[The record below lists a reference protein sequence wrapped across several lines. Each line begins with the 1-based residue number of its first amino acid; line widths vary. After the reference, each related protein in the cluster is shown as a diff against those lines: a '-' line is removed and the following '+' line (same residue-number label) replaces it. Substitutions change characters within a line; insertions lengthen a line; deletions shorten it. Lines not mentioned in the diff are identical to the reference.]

1 MRNKLW
7 VWGWEPSWL
16 LCSMSDD
23 DGGGDDGGGSDGAGD
38 DGSSADGGSDDS
50 STDHSSSGPDG
61 GSDTGGGDKGGAD
74 TGGSAGSG
82 DTTGGGGASGAG
94 GGGGG
99 GGGDGISGDDGS
111 SPSQEPG
118 DGGKDGQNID
128 SANPGDTVGTGD
140 TAGLSGPASA
150 AGTPSGVST
159 DVGTALDTALGSA
172 PAASPAGAAAAAGLP
187 GGVSS
192 ALDVLGGNTPVSQAL
207 DNAEPTGPFMGV
219 DPQTGQPFTSGNP
232 STPTPTN
239 DYGNFVDP
247 AFAPYGGPP
256 TDQNP
261 SLPGGPPG
269 LGQVGGTQFAANAF
283 GPNESIL
290 SDAPPIGAGPQNAS
304 LETVSS
310 PFDLGGF
317 ANAPV
322 GGLNSPFGA
331 GPTGTPAAGLNTP
344 TGSWTDSIGEVP
356 GLGPGLGGP
365 VGTAVSPGVAGLNS
379 PFGAGPSPDTG
390 LQVFDSTNPSWTDP
404 AMMTNDLYS
413 NQPAGPMGPA
423 AAPSSPVV
431 ASGKGDQLAFPT
443 QGTAGERI
451 AAMDEA
457 GGFPA
462 SAFPGAAPAVADSGV
477 PTPTARPASAGLGVD
492 STGQPVLA
500 GNDVSSPLD
509 PTALAG
515 GGNPTPVAGPNS
527 PATDTSP
534 ISGPAAPSAPVGPDV
549 ADALSGA
556 TATPPAGDADGAG
569 GGGAAAGSGSLANL
583 ITAPIPS
590 GTGGPAQSPPF
601 TAPGPVLASDGGGGN
616 INPEAGI
623 FQDGPPGGAN
633 PGATP
638 QLPGGVPGPI
648 PQPPPADTSIWPNFQ
663 GGNINPEA
671 GMYDALNSAT

>member
-7 VWGWEPSWL
+7 AWGWEPSWL

-23 DGGGDDGGGSDGAGD
+23 DGGGDDGAGD

-50 STDHSSSGPDG
+50 STDHSSSGPD
-61 GSDTGGGDKGGAD
+61 GGGDKGGAD

-99 GGGDGISGDDGS
+99 GGGDGISGSDDGS

-207 DNAEPTGPFMGV
+207 DNAEPTGPFQGV
-219 DPQTGQPFTSGNP
+219 NPQTGQPFTSGNP
-232 STPTPTN
+232 GTPTPTN
-239 DYGNFVDP
+239 DYENFVDP
-247 AFAPYGGPP
+247 TFAPFGAPN
-256 TDQNP
+256 Q
-261 SLPGGPPG
+261 PGQPG
-269 LGQVGGTQFAANAF
+269 LPSVGGTQFAANAF

-290 SDAPPIGAGPQNAS
+290 SDAPPIGAGPAS
-304 LETVSS
+304 APNTLESVSS

-331 GPTGTPAAGLNTP
+331 GPTGTPAAGLNAP

-365 VGTAVSPGVAGLNS
+365 VGTAVTPGVGGLNS
-379 PFGAGPSPDTG
+379 PFGGGPQADSLNVQDASTPSWIDSVSNTPSITLG
-390 LQVFDSTNPSWTDP
+390 SFDSTAPAAPAAPAAPSTTSP
-404 AMMTNDLYS
+404 AQNATAQAQAKLGLSGSPNTPVDLVGGLQPGITPNTIAQGQPS
-413 NQPAGPMGPA
+413 PGITAQAGVPENFNNFASPAGPQ
-423 AAPSSPVV
+423 V
-431 ASGKGDQLAFPT
+431 AVGN
-443 QGTAGERI
+443 
-451 AAMDEA
+451 
-457 GGFPA
+457 GGFNSIDAQAGP
-462 SAFPGAAPAVADSGV
+462 
-477 PTPTARPASAGLGVD
+477 PTT
-492 STGQPVLA
+492 
-500 GNDVSSPLD
+500 
-509 PTALAG
+509 AG
-515 GGNPTPVAGPNS
+515 GGNPA
-527 PATDTSP
+527 PAADTSP

-569 GGGAAAGSGSLANL
+569 GGGAGAGSGSLANL

-590 GTGGPAQSPPF
+590 GTGGPAQSPPPF
-601 TAPGPVLASDGGGGN
+601 VAPGPVLASDDGGGN
-616 INPEAGI
+616 FDPEAGI
-623 FQDGPPGGAN
+623 FQDGQPGGAN

-638 QLPGGVPGPI
+638 QLPGGVTGPI
-648 PQPPPADTSIWPNFQ
+648 PQQQVADGTTTSIWPNFQ